1 MYLPSDYKFKYE
13 HVGFRHWPPK
23 LIHVAFKLHGGYLP
37 TL

>member
-1 MYLPSDYKFKYE
+1 MYLPNGDIFKYE

-23 LIHVAFKLHGGYLP
+23 LGYVAFKLHGGYLP